1 MPAVFLR
8 RLRLAHLGMRPLL
21 HMSCHAS
28 ALVGLGAASVL
39 IAPVWAED
47 GVRHRYQIPAAS
59 LSAALNRFAAQA
71 GVSLSVDPALV
82 AGRHTAGLDGEYAP
96 EEGFAR
102 LLQGTGLQLQPVAEQ
117 SYTLIAAPSSESGS
131 MLLPQTSI
139 EGSSFDAQG
148 DVYTGGQV
156 TRRGNQGMLGDRD
169 FMETPF
175 NLTSYTSTTVKN
187 QQARTLGDVVANDPS
202 VRTTNPAGGRFE
214 QFSIRGLSL
223 YNSDVSFG
231 GLYGVLPTYSIDM
244 EMVERIDI
252 LKGPGALLGG
262 IAPRGSV
269 GGGINIEP
277 KRAGKDPLTE
287 ITGSYASA
295 GQFGSSIDIGRR
307 LGDEQEYGVRFNG
320 VRQSGDTEWDH
331 QSVEREAAV
340 IGLDFK
346 KERVRLSLDLGRS
359 ERHGEAPIERVE
371 VAAGIK
377 MPKAEDIHHNFAQ
390 PWTYADSKD
399 TFGAVRGEFDVGDSL
414 MVYAAAGARSGEYDF
429 LRHAVQVNNSNG
441 NFSMTPRSFQRD
453 EEVKTF
459 TVGARSWFNTGPIGH
474 TVNLSLNRFDMEF
487 DNSGE
492 RYLTRT
498 SNLYN
503 PVLQPYPGVP
513 NRFDTSTHTEDVF
526 SSAALADTLSFFDER
541 VLLTLGAR
549 LQRVEVDAYANGVLG
564 QQYDEQ
570 ATSPAAGLVIKA
582 TDNISLYANYIEG
595 LSQGETAPTTA
606 TNRDEVFAPYKSKQ
620 TEVGVKLDM
629 GGFATTLSVFRIEQP
644 SYINDASGNFKPDGE
659 LRNQGVE
666 LNVFGEL
673 TSHVRLLGG
682 VMVLDSEQ
690 TKTSL
695 GQYDGKRG
703 TGSPILNANLG
714 LEYDIDRL
722 PGLTLTARAIHTG
735 SQYLDQANEQKID
748 AWQRYDLGGRYAF
761 KLGTNPITLRAAVE
775 NVLDKTYWASAATSS
790 DAAAGLTLSTP
801 RTWLV
806 SATVGF

>member
-8 RLRLAHLGMRPLL
+8 HLRLARLGLRPLPQL
-21 HMSCHAS
+21 TGHALAVVTLGLS
-28 ALVGLGAASVL
+28 AAYMAPAIAQDSVKRSYL
-39 IAPVWAED
+39 
-47 GVRHRYQIPAAS
+47 IPAGNLDS
-59 LSAALNRFAAQA
+59 ALNRFAAQA

-82 AGRHTAGLDGEYAP
+82 SGRTTPGLQGNFAVD
-96 EEGFAR
+96 EGFAR

-117 SYTLIAAPSSESGS
+117 SYTLTPAAEGGS
-131 MLLPQTSI
+131 LNLPQTSI
-139 EGSSFDAQG
+139 NGSVFDTQA
-148 DVYTGGQV
+148 DAYAGGQV
-156 TRRGNQGMLGDRD
+156 NRRGAQGLLGDRD

-187 QQARTLGDVVANDPS
+187 QQARTLGDLVATDPS

-214 QFSIRGLSL
+214 QFSVRGLSL

-244 EMVERIDI
+244 EMVERVDI

-277 KRAGKDPLTE
+277 KRAGSEPLTE
-287 ITGSYASA
+287 FTGSYASA
-295 GQFGSSIDIGRR
+295 GQFGGHIDIGRR
-307 LGDEQEYGVRFNG
+307 FGDEQEYGIRFNG

-331 QSVEREAAV
+331 QSVEREASV
-340 IGLDFK
+340 VGLDFR
-346 KERVRLSLDLGRS
+346 KERVRLSLDLGRQ

-371 VAAGIK
+371 VARGVKI
-377 MPKAEDIHHNFAQ
+377 PKAEDIHDNFAQ

-399 TFGAVRGEFDVGDSL
+399 TFGAVRGEFDVSDSL
-414 MVYAAAGARSGEYDF
+414 MVYAAAGARKGEYDF
-429 LRHAVQVNNSNG
+429 LRHAVQVNNNNG
-441 NFSMTPRSFQRD
+441 NFGFQPRAFQRD
-453 EEVKTF
+453 EEVKTY
-459 TVGARSWFNTGPIGH
+459 TVGARSWLQTGPVSH
-474 TVNLSLNRFDMEF
+474 TFNLSLNRFDMEF

-492 RYLTRT
+492 RYLAGV

-503 PVLQPYPGVP
+503 PVLAAYPGRP
-513 NRFDTSTHTEDVF
+513 TRFDVSTHTENLF
-526 SSAALADTLSFFDER
+526 TSAALSDTLGFFDDR
-541 VLLTLGAR
+541 LQVTLGAR
-549 LQRVEVDAYANGVLG
+549 LQRVEVDSYSAGVLG

-570 ATSPAAGLVIKA
+570 ATSPAVGVVFKA
-582 TDNISLYANYIEG
+582 TDEISLYANYIEG

-606 TNRDEVFAPYKSKQ
+606 TNSNEVFAPFKTKQ
-620 TEVGVKLDM
+620 TEVGIKLDK
-629 GGFATTLSVFRIEQP
+629 GGFATTLSLFRIEQP
-644 SYINDASGNFKPDGE
+644 SYITDAGGNYRPDGE

-673 TSHVRLLGG
+673 VSDLRLLGG
-682 VMVLDSEQ
+682 VMLLDSEQ
-690 TKTSL
+690 TKTA
-695 GQYDGKRG
+695 GGEFDGKRG
-703 TGSPILNANLG
+703 TGSPIVNANMG
-714 LEYDIDRL
+714 LEYDINQL

-761 KLGTNPITLRAAVE
+761 KAGNSPVTLRAGVE
-775 NVLDKTYWASAATSS
+775 NVLNKTYWASAATSS